1 MLKAVALVDE
11 SVMDGADYADLV
23 KRYWEKADQISLMA
37 YTSIWGEANSNAG
50 KEIVDEYLE
59 RTKRSIISALK
70 LEVLPPSDKKTLSTT
85 EFQDL
90 TGAINLKTKEDTNDQ
105 LILIC
110 SLSCFAMTKYSL
122 TTQK

>member
-1 MLKAVALVDE
+1 
-11 SVMDGADYADLV
+11 
-23 KRYWEKADQISLMA
+23 MA

-110 SLSCFAMTKYSL
+110 SLFCNDKILSNNTKIDHSKPCKSY
-122 TTQK
+122 